1 MTVEGLSRTVSGG
14 ELPDNLAC
22 PHCESRDTELM
33 SPFGS
38 VLANA
43 QYYCNGCSTTFEYMK
58 WDEA

>member
-1 MTVEGLSRTVSGG
+1 MTGKRLPVAVSGG
-14 ELPDNLAC
+14 ELPDHPAC